1 MKVCSKYKDKMLT
14 TKYMLF
20 TVSLL
25 YLQLSG
31 ARKTLHVVFW
41 NYDPFI
47 YFENGAC
54 KGLIADVFKN
64 ITASCNNF
72 EEKTIYHEF
81 KSYRAFKQ
89 CFRKLNGK
97 NEIKRNKKL
106 NGRIKRNNK
115 NKKSFKTSKQLSIK
129 ENTTSTDDT
138 CSTVTKLH
146 TEKMVEMFWFP
157 RFTNRLQRSNVN
169 AIPIYNTVYIISKD
183 SLSIIHRIIKGI
195 KACMIPLLVTLVVLF
210 LASFLVW
217 IFVSRIVMIILLK
230 KPQLNNI

>member
-41 NYDPFI
+41 NYDPFL

-89 CFRKLNGK
+89 CFRKLNG
-97 NEIKRNKKL
+97 RNTNQRK
-106 NGRIKRNNK
+106 KRNN
-115 NKKSFKTSKQLSIK
+115 NKRVLKTSNQLSIK
-129 ENTTSTDDT
+129 NTTLTDDT
-138 CSTVTKLH
+138 CSTLSKLH
-146 TEKMVEMFWFP
+146 TEKIVEMFWFP

-195 KACMIPLLVTLVVLF
+195 KACMIPLLATLVVLF

-230 KPQLNNI
+230 KTQLNNI